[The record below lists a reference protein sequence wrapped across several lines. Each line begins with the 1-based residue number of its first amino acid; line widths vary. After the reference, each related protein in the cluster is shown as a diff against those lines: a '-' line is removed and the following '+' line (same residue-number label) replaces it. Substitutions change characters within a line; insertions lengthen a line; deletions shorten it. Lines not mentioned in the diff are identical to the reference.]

1 MYEIILKNIIDDM
14 ADFGLIS
21 TIVVSDDVFCE
32 MEKKQIK
39 HLEEFLDSSIK
50 WLIISDKKEY
60 YSFIY
65 SVNPVRS
72 SNV

>member
-1 MYEIILKNIIDDM
+1 MYEIILKNIIEDM

-21 TIVVSDDVFCE
+21 TIVVSEDIFCE

-39 HLEEFLDSSIK
+39 HLEEFLDGTLK

-60 YSFIY
+60 YNFIY
-65 SVNPVRS
+65 SSSPVRNN
-72 SNV
+72 NV